1 MSMAAQARSCCH
13 SMPGRLGRRARQSGA
28 SRYWDPQV
36 TVLVLVRLMGD
47 PHRGVC
53 GFDAPD
59 RDQVAGCLVPED
71 TARPGTSGTG
81 VAGSGT
87 RSAPCWCPWSRRT
100 EVTFEGSLALEHD
113 VCEVQT
119 IFGEGMGRKTEPDLE
134 PLSKIIDELNDRF
147 GYDLNDRDQ
156 MLFDQIETTWL
167 ADREVVDQAR
177 SNTLENFRL
186 VFDRRFLSTVV
197 GRMDDNDAIF
207 KKILDDEELRQVLMD
222 LYARRV
228 YVRAREGAA
237 R

>member
-1 MSMAAQARSCCH
+1 MSFVDPKLERDYIYC
-13 SMPGRLGRRARQSGA
+13 RALA
-28 SRYWDPQV
+28 SRIRDANRVERLDLGEQV
-36 TVLVLVRLMGD
+36 ELSHL
-47 PHRGVC
+47 
-53 GFDAPD
+53 
-59 RDQVAGCLVPED
+59 
-71 TARPGTSGTG
+71 
-81 VAGSGT
+81 
-87 RSAPCWCPWSRRT
+87 RT
-100 EVTFEGSLALEHD
+100 EMTFEGSLALEHD
-113 VCEVQT
+113 VGEVQT
-119 IFGEGMGRKTEPDLE
+119 IFGEGMGRRTDPDLE

-207 KKILDDEELRQVLMD
+207 KKILDNEELRQVLMD

-228 YVRAREGAA
+228 YVRAREGGA